1 MTSGVA
7 TASRRH
13 GLGPDTVKIVDRAMA
28 VAAVVH
34 PLSAV
39 PQISQIYSTH
49 DVSGVSLFTWL
60 FFVLV
65 GGVFLAYAVVHRIRP
80 LILTQILW
88 SVNDLLIVGGILLYR
103 S

>member
-1 MTSGVA
+1 
-7 TASRRH
+7 
-13 GLGPDTVKIVDRAMA
+13 
-28 VAAVVH
+28 VVCH
-34 PLSAV
+34 SSP
-39 PQISQIYSTH
+39 
-49 DVSGVSLFTWL
+49 GFF

-88 SVNDLLIVGGILLYR
+88 SVNDLLIIGGILLYR